1 MDLPHDLYKDICIFS
16 IPILYTTLLKM
27 STDFC
32 KGKRQALPKREMPA
46 QGRDYEIKS
55 GKLNLANILEKNFHI
70 TILNMTVEIVRFKLP
85 PKKDNS
91 QKIYTFQNDA
101 NINYLAEQLQT
112 IRHFHFT
119 SREQIYAKADELQT
133 AIRENQAQGE
143 NSDSEQKK
151 LLRVKELIRAYEK
164 IVEGNYIDDLVRA
177 QKEREP
183 HHYAKKRR

>member
-70 TILNMTVEIVRFKLP
+70 TILNMTVEISRFKLP
-85 PKKDNS
+85 QKKS
-91 QKIYTFQNDA
+91 VPQKIYTFQSDA
-101 NINYLAEQLQT
+101 NINFLAEQLRT
-112 IRHFHFT
+112 IRDFRLV
-119 SREQIYAKADELQT
+119 SREQIYAKAKELQGNET
-133 AIRENQAQGE
+133 ALQ
-143 NSDSEQKK
+143 
-151 LLRVKELIRAYEK
+151 RVKTLIRAYEE
-164 IVEGNYIDDLVRA
+164 IIDGNYIDNLIKSRNETHA
-177 QKEREP
+177 
-183 HHYAKKRR
+183 HRR